1 MKMTDIYEIAEYTLK
16 ALKDCGADAAQCIVG
31 RSKKDELN
39 VDGGKFS
46 LMRSTFNTSISMKA
60 IKDGKKGVT
69 SINQAT
75 KEAID
80 EAAAQCI
87 AAAESSVP
95 DEAEQ
100 IAPFTAKVEYK
111 TGVFE
116 PDLDKLFDRIEEFMS
131 QTKKE
136 YPKVILE
143 QLISDYEHSE
153 KLYMNTNG
161 TSLRYEHGEY
171 SFNTMFSAHEGEK
184 ASSFNGY
191 FCALDNLDKP
201 FMDAGMQRQLLEE
214 SEKQLNTVSPSE
226 KFVGKVL
233 YSPDCFNE
241 LLQTA
246 LENFASSGVLI
257 DGTSPWKDALNTKV
271 ASEKLNLRSVPLDG
285 RTVVGQRFTSDGYPA
300 ENMDIIVDG
309 VLKTFILSQYGAN
322 KTGFPRALNGGNNLE
337 VLPGDKTLEEMISGI
352 DRGLIVNRF
361 SGGQPSSNGDF
372 SGVAKNSFLIEDGKV
387 SSAVSETMIS
397 GNIIDMLNNIVAIS
411 KEQTTD
417 GLSFMPWAEFDGVTV
432 SGK

>member
-16 ALKDCGADAAQCIVG
+16 ALKNCGADAAQCIVG

-100 IAPFTAKVEYK
+100 IAPFTAKAEYK

-116 PDLDKLFDRIEEFMS
+116 PDLNKLFDRIEEFMS

-226 KFVGKVL
+226 KFVGKVI

-271 ASEKLNLRSVPLDG
+271 ASEN
-285 RTVVGQRFTSDGYPA
+285 
-300 ENMDIIVDG
+300 
-309 VLKTFILSQYGAN
+309 
-322 KTGFPRALNGGNNLE
+322 
-337 VLPGDKTLEEMISGI
+337 
-352 DRGLIVNRF
+352 
-361 SGGQPSSNGDF
+361 
-372 SGVAKNSFLIEDGKV
+372 
-387 SSAVSETMIS
+387 
-397 GNIIDMLNNIVAIS
+397 
-411 KEQTTD
+411 
-417 GLSFMPWAEFDGVTV
+417 
-432 SGK
+432 

>member
-1 MKMTDIYEIAEYTLK
+1 
-16 ALKDCGADAAQCIVG
+16 
-31 RSKKDELN
+31 
-39 VDGGKFS
+39 
-46 LMRSTFNTSISMKA
+46 
-60 IKDGKKGVT
+60 
-69 SINQAT
+69 
-75 KEAID
+75 
-80 EAAAQCI
+80 
-87 AAAESSVP
+87 
-95 DEAEQ
+95 
-100 IAPFTAKVEYK
+100 
-111 TGVFE
+111 
-116 PDLDKLFDRIEEFMS
+116 
-131 QTKKE
+131 
-136 YPKVILE
+136 
-143 QLISDYEHSE
+143 
-153 KLYMNTNG
+153 MNTNG

-226 KFVGKVL
+226 KFVGRVI

-352 DRGLIVNRF
+352 GRGLIVNRF

-372 SGVAKNSFLIEDGKV
+372 PASRRTVFLSKTEK
-387 SSAVSETMIS
+387 SAVQS
-397 GNIIDMLNNIVAIS
+397 ARR
-411 KEQTTD
+411 
-417 GLSFMPWAEFDGVTV
+417 
-432 SGK
+432 

>member
-1 MKMTDIYEIAEYTLK
+1 MTDIYEIAEYTLE
-16 ALKDCGADAAQCIVG
+16 ALKKSGADAAQCIVSQ
-31 RSKKDELN
+31 SKKDELN

-46 LMRSTFNTSISMKA
+46 LMRSTFNTSISMNA

-80 EAAAQCI
+80 EATAQCI
-87 AAAESSVP
+87 SAAQSSVP

-100 IAPFTAKVEYK
+100 IAPFTAKAEYK

-116 PDLDKLFDRIEEFMS
+116 PELDKLFDRIEEFMS
-131 QTKKE
+131 QTAAE

-161 TSLRYEHGEY
+161 TSLKYEHGEY

-191 FCALDNLDKP
+191 FCALDSLDKP
-201 FMDAGMQRQLLEE
+201 FMDAGIQRQLLDE
-214 SEKQLNTVSPSE
+214 SEKQLDTVSPSE
-226 KFVGKVL
+226 KFVGRVI

-246 LENFASSGVLI
+246 LENFASTGVLI
-257 DGTSPWKDALNTKV
+257 DGTSPWKDELNTKV
-271 ASEKLNLRSVPLDG
+271 ASE
-285 RTVVGQRFTSDGYPA
+285 
-300 ENMDIIVDG
+300 
-309 VLKTFILSQYGAN
+309 
-322 KTGFPRALNGGNNLE
+322 
-337 VLPGDKTLEEMISGI
+337 
-352 DRGLIVNRF
+352 
-361 SGGQPSSNGDF
+361 
-372 SGVAKNSFLIEDGKV
+372 
-387 SSAVSETMIS
+387 
-397 GNIIDMLNNIVAIS
+397 
-411 KEQTTD
+411 
-417 GLSFMPWAEFDGVTV
+417 
-432 SGK
+432 

>member
-1 MKMTDIYEIAEYTLK
+1 MTDIYEIAEYTLK

-100 IAPFTAKVEYK
+100 IAPFTAKTEYK

-136 YPKVILE
+136 YPKIILE

-153 KLYMNTNG
+153 KLYMNTN
-161 TSLRYEHGEY
+161 
-171 SFNTMFSAHEGEK
+171 
-184 ASSFNGY
+184 
-191 FCALDNLDKP
+191 
-201 FMDAGMQRQLLEE
+201 
-214 SEKQLNTVSPSE
+214 
-226 KFVGKVL
+226 
-233 YSPDCFNE
+233 
-241 LLQTA
+241 
-246 LENFASSGVLI
+246 EN
-257 DGTSPWKDALNTKV
+257 K
-271 ASEKLNLRSVPLDG
+271 
-285 RTVVGQRFTSDGYPA
+285 
-300 ENMDIIVDG
+300 
-309 VLKTFILSQYGAN
+309 SQ
-322 KTGFPRALNGGNNLE
+322 
-337 VLPGDKTLEEMISGI
+337 I
-352 DRGLIVNRF
+352 
-361 SGGQPSSNGDF
+361 
-372 SGVAKNSFLIEDGKV
+372 
-387 SSAVSETMIS
+387 
-397 GNIIDMLNNIVAIS
+397 
-411 KEQTTD
+411 
-417 GLSFMPWAEFDGVTV
+417 
-432 SGK
+432 